1 MVWNP
6 YFYLQLVL
14 HRANEIKCMDGVL
27 VLEIKFTHCSI
38 YVGGSLVGESVQKV
52 GKEGRK

>member
-14 HRANEIKCMDGVL
+14 HKAEIKCMDGVL